1 MATKSS
7 RKVADEYCC
16 DVCDYSTS
24 KTNNYTKHLLTAK
37 HKKATFS
44 NKKIAEVVKV
54 ADQQMSE
61 SSNYSCAQCSKI
73 YITRSGLWRHNK
85 KCSPITE
92 DNVENTMVLS
102 SQKID
107 NNLILELLKQNG
119 ELQKQNGEIMKR
131 LVEIVKEPHNNNNI
145 AIRNNN
151 GTVNNNNNKTFNLQ
165 FFLNETCKDAIN
177 MNEFL
182 ENIKVS
188 FEDIENLSK
197 KGFVTGVT
205 DVIKTEWNALELT
218 KRPFHCTDVKR
229 ETMYIKDNDEWNK
242 DSENLPKMKKAVK
255 TVAQKCRIKA
265 SEWCQTHPDIRVLDS
280 EDNKIQLSLCKALYA
295 DTNEDK
301 SITKSVQEIAK
312 VAQLNKN

>member
-1 MATKSS
+1 MVTKSS
-7 RKVADEYCC
+7 EKVADDYCC
-16 DVCDYSTS
+16 EVCDYSTS
-24 KTNNYTKHLLTAK
+24 RSDNYAKHLLTAK
-37 HKKATFS
+37 HKMATNGNIKVGKVGKVGES
-44 NKKIAEVVKV
+44 CYCCELCKKHYK
-54 ADQQMSE
+54 SR
-61 SSNYSCAQCSKI
+61 K
-73 YITRSGLWRHNK
+73 GLWSHNK
-85 KCSPITE
+85 KCSPATE

-102 SQKID
+102 SPAVD
-107 NNLILELLKQNG
+107 NNLILELLKRNGDLQKQNG

-151 GTVNNNNNKTFNLQ
+151 GTVNNNNKTFNLQ

-205 DVIKTEWNALELT
+205 DVIKTEWNALEVT

-280 EDNKIQLSLCKALYA
+280 EDNKIQLSLCEALYA

-301 SITKSVQEIAK
+301 SISKSVQEIAK
-312 VAQLNKN
+312 VAQLKKN

>member
-1 MATKSS
+1 MVTKSS
-7 RKVADEYCC
+7 EKVAEDYCC
-16 DVCDYSTS
+16 DICDYSTS
-24 KTNNYTKHLLTAK
+24 RSDNYSKHLLTAK
-37 HKKATFS
+37 HKMATNG
-44 NKKIAEVVKV
+44 NKKVGKV
-54 ADQQMSE
+54 GKVGE
-61 SSNYSCAQCSKI
+61 SSYCCEICKKQYKSRK
-73 YITRSGLWRHNK
+73 GLWSHNK

-102 SQKID
+102 SPTVD
-107 NNLILELLKQNG
+107 NNLILELLKRNG
-119 ELQKQNGEIMKR
+119 ELQQQNGEIMKQ

-151 GTVNNNNNKTFNLQ
+151 GTVNNNKTFNLQ

-177 MNEFL
+177 INEFL

-205 DVIKTEWNALELT
+205 DVIKTEWNALEVT

-280 EDNKIQLSLCKALYA
+280 EDNKIQLSLCEALYG

-301 SITKSVQEIAK
+301 SISKSVQEIAK
-312 VAQLNKN
+312 VAQLNR